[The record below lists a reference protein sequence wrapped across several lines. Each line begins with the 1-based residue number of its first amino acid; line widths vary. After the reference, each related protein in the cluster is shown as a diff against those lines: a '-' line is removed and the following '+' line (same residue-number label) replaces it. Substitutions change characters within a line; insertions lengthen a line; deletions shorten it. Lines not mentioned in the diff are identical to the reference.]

1 MDDVLIIGAGVI
13 GLSCG
18 YHIAN
23 RGHRVRIL
31 EKKKLPG
38 RGQSTKTGGG
48 IRYCHGTKENIL
60 LSSLSK
66 KFWKA
71 FSTEFGIN
79 PSYQETGH
87 LFLSSTVKNLDSL
100 FCTGLKNS
108 LELKRFDKTQI
119 KSIWPELLTLGT
131 DFGVYCPDGGYLDH
145 QKVIDGLL
153 VGFQKSGGRLS
164 NNIKASKLLKKNGE
178 IKGVHTSSGIIYAD
192 QVINCSGADIEE
204 ITRIPGS
211 TKYFKSRHHELIIAT
226 PQKPIYN
233 QIPWLI
239 DIDRQVHLRPNGKG
253 QVLVGGFLG
262 KDEEVCIDTYVP
274 STSKKWLIEVIKMAE
289 QAFGVLG
296 NNPKVLQHWGGL
308 YPGTIDYLPIIEQTN
323 PGLFTVGGFSGTGLM
338 HAPAVGEIVS
348 DLVLDGYT
356 NIIDLKSFHSNR
368 LNKVKLKTEN
378 TGF

>member
-38 RGQSTKTGGG
+38 RGQSTRTGGG

-66 KFWKA
+66 NFWKA

-164 NNIKASKLLKKNGE
+164 NNIKASKLIKKNGE

-192 QVINCSGADIEE
+192 QVINCSGANIEE
-204 ITRIPGS
+204 ITKFPGS

-226 PQKPIYN
+226 PKKPIYN

-262 KDEEVCIDTYVP
+262 KDEEVRIDTYVP

-368 LNKVKLKTEN
+368 LKKVKLKTEN

>member
-1 MDDVLIIGAGVI
+1 MNDVLIIGAGVI

-18 YHIAN
+18 YHIAK

-31 EKKKLPG
+31 EKRKLPG

-48 IRYCHGTKENIL
+48 IRYCHGTKENIS

-66 KFWKA
+66 KFWET

-79 PSYQETGH
+79 PNYHETGH
-87 LFLSSTVKNLDSL
+87 LFLSSKAKNLDSL

-108 LELKRFDKTQI
+108 LELKRFDTTEI
-119 KSIWPELLTLGT
+119 KSIWPELTALGT
-131 DFGVYCPDGGYLDH
+131 NFGVYCPDGGYLDH

-153 VGFQKSGGRLS
+153 AGFQKNGGKLS
-164 NNIKASKLLKKNGE
+164 NDIKANKLIKKNGK
-178 IKGVHTSSGIIYAD
+178 IKGVHTSSGFLFAD

-204 ITRIPGS
+204 TFKISERL
-211 TKYFKSRHHELIIAT
+211 KYFKSRHHELIIAS
-226 PQKPIYN
+226 PKKLIDN

-253 QVLVGGFLG
+253 QVLIGGFLG
-262 KDEEVCIDTYVP
+262 KDEEVQIDTYVP
-274 STSKKWLIEVIKMAE
+274 STSKKWLIEVIEMAE

-296 NNPKVLQHWGGL
+296 KNPKVLQHWGGL

-323 PGLFTVGGFSGTGLM
+323 PGLFTVAGFSGTGLM

-348 DLVLDGYT
+348 DLVLNGYT
-356 NIIDLKSFHSNR
+356 SIIDLKSFHSNR

>member
-1 MDDVLIIGAGVI
+1 MNDVLIIGAGVI

-18 YHIAN
+18 YHIAK

-31 EKKKLPG
+31 EKRKLPG

-48 IRYCHGTKENIL
+48 IRYCHGTKENIS

-66 KFWKA
+66 KFWET

-79 PSYQETGH
+79 PNYHETGH
-87 LFLSSTVKNLDSL
+87 LFLSSKAKKLDSL

-108 LELKRFDKTQI
+108 LELKRFDTTEI
-119 KSIWPELLTLGT
+119 KSIWPELTALGT
-131 DFGVYCPDGGYLDH
+131 NFGVYCPDGGYLDH

-153 VGFQKSGGRLS
+153 AGFQKNGGKLS
-164 NNIKASKLLKKNGE
+164 NDIKANKLIKKNGK
-178 IKGVHTSSGIIYAD
+178 IKGVHTSSGILYAD

-204 ITRIPGS
+204 TFKIS
-211 TKYFKSRHHELIIAT
+211 ESLKYFKSRHHELIIVS
-226 PQKPIYN
+226 PKKLIDN

-253 QVLVGGFLG
+253 QVLIGGFLG
-262 KDEEVCIDTYVP
+262 KDEEVQIDTYVP
-274 STSKKWLIEVIKMAE
+274 STSKKWLIEVIEMAE

-323 PGLFTVGGFSGTGLM
+323 PGLFTVAGFSGTGLM

-348 DLVLDGYT
+348 DLVLNGYT
-356 NIIDLKSFHSNR
+356 SIIDLKSFHSNR
-368 LNKVKLKTEN
+368 LNEVKLKTEN

>member
-1 MDDVLIIGAGVI
+1 
-13 GLSCG
+13 
-18 YHIAN
+18 
-23 RGHRVRIL
+23 
-31 EKKKLPG
+31 
-38 RGQSTKTGGG
+38 
-48 IRYCHGTKENIL
+48 L

-164 NNIKASKLLKKNGE
+164 NNIKASKLIKKNGE

-192 QVINCSGADIEE
+192 QVINCSGANIEE
-204 ITRIPGS
+204 ITKIPGS

-226 PQKPIYN
+226 PKKPIYN

-368 LNKVKLKTEN
+368 LNNVKLKIEN

>member
-60 LSSLSK
+60 LSSLSR

-164 NNIKASKLLKKNGE
+164 NNIKASKLIKKNGE

-204 ITRIPGS
+204 ITRTPGS

-233 QIPWLI
+233 PIPWLI

-274 STSKKWLIEVIKMAE
+274 STSKKWLIEVIKIAE

>member
-38 RGQSTKTGGG
+38 RGQSTRTGGG

-71 FSTEFGIN
+71 FSTAFGIN

-153 VGFQKSGGRLS
+153 VGFPKSGGRLS
-164 NNIKASKLLKKNGE
+164 NNIKASKLIKKNGE

-204 ITRIPGS
+204 ITKIPGN

-226 PQKPIYN
+226 PKKPIYN

>member
-164 NNIKASKLLKKNGE
+164 NNIKASKLIKKNGE
-178 IKGVHTSSGIIYAD
+178 IKGVQTSSGIIYAD

>member
-38 RGQSTKTGGG
+38 RGQSTRTGGG

-119 KSIWPELLTLGT
+119 KSIWQELLTLGT

-164 NNIKASKLLKKNGE
+164 NNIKAGKVIKKNGK

-192 QVINCSGADIEE
+192 QIINCSGADIEE
-204 ITRIPGS
+204 ITKIPGN

-226 PQKPIYN
+226 PKKPIYN

>member
-1 MDDVLIIGAGVI
+1 MDDVLIVGAGVI

-38 RGQSTKTGGG
+38 RGQSTRTGGG

-164 NNIKASKLLKKNGE
+164 NNIKASKLIKKNGE

-204 ITRIPGS
+204 ITKIPWN

-226 PQKPIYN
+226 PKKPIYN